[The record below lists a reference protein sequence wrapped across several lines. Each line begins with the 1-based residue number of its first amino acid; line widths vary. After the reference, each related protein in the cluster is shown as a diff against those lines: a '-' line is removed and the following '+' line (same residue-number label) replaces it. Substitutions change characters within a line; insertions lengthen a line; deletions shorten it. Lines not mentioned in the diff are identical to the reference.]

1 MGRGRRKMGLWRDFI
16 DGWND
21 DLRYEQM
28 KPRVFPPRQRPLSDP
43 RWLQTTRGKGF
54 LIFVF
59 VGMSAMVT
67 MPLWP
72 DRDMAALISMIPV
85 FLMNSG
91 RSNGG
96 FSIPRLPCKY
106 FRLKHQCLGTGTV
119 FLMDLRCTNNPG
131 SLAVTSC
138 ISTTSGLVTSC
149 FNSATDNRLSFFNF
163 RLPM

>member
-1 MGRGRRKMGLWRDFI
+1 MCTQNRHLNFNSTHCVKVYLMNSSILTCR
-16 DGWND
+16 
-21 DLRYEQM
+21 
-28 KPRVFPPRQRPLSDP
+28 
-43 RWLQTTRGKGF
+43 
-54 LIFVF
+54 
-59 VGMSAMVT
+59 
-67 MPLWP
+67 
-72 DRDMAALISMIPV
+72 AALISMMPV
-85 FLMNSG
+85 FLINSG
-91 RSNGG
+91 RSKGG

-163 RLPM
+163 RLLNFLSPSSPRIKT

>member
-1 MGRGRRKMGLWRDFI
+1 MSSPDHNYFLLFAMKYLVQEHWDWSIGGGGLPNSSILTCR
-16 DGWND
+16 
-21 DLRYEQM
+21 
-28 KPRVFPPRQRPLSDP
+28 
-43 RWLQTTRGKGF
+43 
-54 LIFVF
+54 
-59 VGMSAMVT
+59 
-67 MPLWP
+67 
-72 DRDMAALISMIPV
+72 AALISMMPV

-91 RSNGG
+91 RSKGG

-163 RLPM
+163 RLLNFLSPSSPKIKIRKVQFIPTYLLSIFYG